1 MRVSEKARLAVQAQ
15 AVSLMLSISIKG
27 NEISCP
33 LRTPETIGAHIAEN
47 EFFTISAVIG
57 FLEASCD

>member
-1 MRVSEKARLAVQAQ
+1 
-15 AVSLMLSISIKG
+15 MLSISIKG